1 VQLSGAVQCVQAA
14 RQWHLDSG
22 NSQCQLIVSVIQ
34 PPITGPKTGATEAI
48 VPTTAAE

>member
-1 VQLSGAVQCVQAA
+1 
-14 RQWHLDSG
+14 
-22 NSQCQLIVSVIQ
+22 VSVIQ